1 MKETP
6 TVDSAQVWGD
16 DGLDEVNNKI
26 GLVTLELTV
35 KELTLATQAA
45 LLGHSYVSGVVSRG
59 MNDIVPYVA
68 VGWVGK
74 KTNNHFRYQWYLK
87 GKFEVPTNSNETE
100 ADKIKLQPAIIKGT
114 FFPRKFDL
122 LLERV
127 IDQDDP
133 SYIPSQGTNWFSYVE
148 SSPTTL
154 TCVAAPIQG
163 ATAVPKHLPTI
174 TWTYSNAIAGGQ
186 LIPGNFSIIATTT
199 GVAVAGALTIDATNK
214 IVTFTPTADL
224 AATTMY
230 MAIADNNVDDCFGQ
244 HMAANTTDTFTTGA

>member
-1 MKETP
+1 MSILKGIEQLYYAIMTTEDTPLAQAVYSAPVRIPVLQIMKETP

-87 GKFEVPTNSNETE
+87 GKFEVPTNSHETE

-186 LIPGNFSIIATTT
+186 LIPGNFSSSRRLPVSRWLVLSPSTQQTRS
-199 GVAVAGALTIDATNK
+199 
-214 IVTFTPTADL
+214 
-224 AATTMY
+224 
-230 MAIADNNVDDCFGQ
+230 
-244 HMAANTTDTFTTGA
+244 